1 MIIQNKVKTKSKKI
15 IGRGYGSGKGSHT
28 ASRGNKGQKSRA
40 GSHIPRF
47 FEGGQNSLIHRL
59 PYLKGEVVYKEK
71 IDIINIDFLD
81 KYFNEN
87 AKIDIEVLKDR
98 GFVRSAKVKILARGD
113 IKKPLEII
121 SKNITFST
129 KAYDKIIKAKGKI
142 S

>member
-1 MIIQNKVKTKSKKI
+1 MIIQNKVTAKRKKI

-28 ASRGNKGQKSRA
+28 ASRGSKGQKSRA

-59 PYLKGEVVYKEK
+59 PHLRGFKRTRNDRDVLNV
-71 IDIINIDFLD
+71 DFLD
-81 KYFNEN
+81 KYFKEN
-87 AKIDIEVLKDR
+87 DKIDISILKER
-98 GFVRSAKVKILARGD
+98 GFVRTSSVKILAKGD
-113 IKKPLEII
+113 ISKSIEIS
-121 SKNITFST
+121 SKNITFSS

>member
-59 PYLKGEVVYKEK
+59 PYLKGEVRHREK
-71 IDIINIDFLD
+71 IDVINLDFLD
-81 KYFNEN
+81 KYFDEN
-87 AKIDIEVLKDR
+87 AKIDIEILKDK
-98 GFVRSAKVKILARGD
+98 GFVKSSNVKILARGD

-121 SKNITFST
+121 SKNITFSA